1 MKIKLFSIF
10 VIVLFLSCKVKK
22 NEKITFLQGYIAW
35 QQKNWNYAASYF
47 LKTEEIASRYNKDL
61 TKYVDY
67 ALASTYLMQNENEA
81 ALEKLTLIE
90 EKEDNELSSS
100 VFYQLGIIAF
110 KGKKYKEAL
119 LCFRKSLEKDP
130 TSLDAKINYELSKQ
144 RVEDEI
150 IDKVRDSIFN
160 EEKTEETYNALVD
173 FFRKK
178 EIEKWEEKNQQK
190 GKESTYDY

>member
-1 MKIKLFSIF
+1 M
-10 VIVLFLSCKVKK
+10 
-22 NEKITFLQGYIAW
+22 
-35 QQKNWNYAASYF
+35 
-47 LKTEEIASRYNKDL
+47 
-61 TKYVDY
+61 
-67 ALASTYLMQNENEA
+67 
-81 ALEKLTLIE
+81 
-90 EKEDNELSSS
+90 
-100 VFYQLGIIAF
+100 
-110 KGKKYKEAL
+110 
-119 LCFRKSLEKDP
+119 
-130 TSLDAKINYELSKQ
+130 DAKINYELSKQ